1 MKLGKIG
8 AKAKEM
14 VDKRGGTDA
23 LKQDAQELKQ
33 IAGRKGSLKEKAKA
47 AGEALK
53 KPGAEE
59 KPAAERAPRPSQP
72 AQPETP
78 PAGAGA
84 APPPEQQR

>member
-14 VDKRGGTDA
+14 VDKRGGTEA
-23 LKQDAQELKQ
+23 LKQDAQELKE

-53 KPGAEE
+53 KPGEE
-59 KPAAERAPRPSQP
+59 RPAAERAPRPAQP

-84 APPPEQQR
+84 APPPEQQG